1 MTDINR
7 FQLKIS
13 EVRERINGL
22 LAKETL
28 EDAERSELQG
38 LTNEMRDLEPRL
50 RAALVV
56 QEEANRKAN
65 EDLSEVRTRASLCDY
80 WQAVVQ
86 GRSLDG
92 AAGELNKELGLA
104 SNQIPWEMFED
115 VQERAATT
123 TSQNDGSTMQRP
135 ILSRIFARDV
145 FDALGVRL
153 DSVPAGETEYVLLT
167 GGQSP
172 AMKSEGATAPGAVAS
187 TFQTETLKP
196 KRLSAQIEFSR
207 ELLASVSGIEA
218 VLRNDLLASMRD
230 EMNKQVINGNG
241 TSPNVS
247 GLFQNLTKPTY
258 PSAVVKWED
267 FVKAPSTA
275 VDGVHAS
282 MSSEIGV
289 VMSPEAYVV
298 ASGLFHD
305 GSGESAATAL
315 SRVAR
320 SVVVNAHI
328 PKATT
333 TGGAGNRQGSSEA
346 VLSASGI
353 PGAHVGAIWQ
363 GVSLITDEL
372 TLADKG
378 QIRVHAYALWDF
390 YAGFRDGAT
399 RLISWKLTA

>member
-56 QEEANRKAN
+56 QSEENRKA
-65 EDLSEVRTRASLCDY
+65 SEELGEVKQRASLGDY
-80 WQAVVQ
+80 WNAVVQ

-92 AAGELNKELGLA
+92 AAAELNKELGLA
-104 SNQIPWEMFED
+104 SNQVPWEMFE

-123 TSQNDGSTMQRP
+123 TTQNDGPTMQRP
-135 ILSRIFARDV
+135 ILSRLFARDV
-145 FDALGVRL
+145 FDALGIRL

-172 AMKSEGATAPGAVAS
+172 AQKSEGATAPAAVAS

-207 ELLASVSGIEA
+207 ELLASVAGIEA

-230 EMNKQVINGNG
+230 QMNVQVLTGNG

-258 PSAVVKWED
+258 PSSVATWED
-267 FVKAPSTA
+267 FVKSPSAA
-275 VDGVHAS
+275 VDGIHAS
-282 MSSEIGV
+282 MSSEIGIV
-289 VMSPEAYVV
+289 LSPEAYQVM
-298 ASGLFHD
+298 SGLFHN

-346 VLSASGI
+346 IFSASGI

-390 YAGFRDGAT
+390 YANFREGAT
-399 RLISWKLTA
+399 RLVSWKLRA

>member
-1 MTDINR
+1 MTTLNHL
-7 FQLKIS
+7 QLKQS
-13 EVRERINGL
+13 SLREKLNSLIGKDSL
-22 LAKETL
+22 TDE
-28 EDAERSELQG
+28 ERSELESA
-38 LTNEMRDLEPRL
+38 TNEMRDLEPKL
-50 RAALVV
+50 RAAIVA
-56 QEEANRKAN
+56 QDEENRKAE
-65 EDLSEVRTRASLCDY
+65 EDLSEVRTRASLGDY
-80 WQAVVQ
+80 WNAVVQ

-92 AAGELNKELGLA
+92 AAAELNKELGLA
-104 SNQIPWEMFED
+104 SNQVPWEMFE
-115 VQERAATT
+115 EPEKRTATQT
-123 TSQNDGSTMQRP
+123 TNYDGGLMARP
-135 ILSRIFARDV
+135 VLSRIFARDV
-145 FDALGVRL
+145 FDALGIRL

-172 AMKSEGATAPGAVAS
+172 AMKSEGATAPAAVAS
-187 TFQTETLKP
+187 TFSTETLKP

-230 EMNKQVINGNG
+230 QMNVQVLTGNG

-258 PSAVVKWED
+258 PSSVATWED
-267 FVKAPSTA
+267 FVKSPSAA
-275 VDGVHAS
+275 VDGIHAS
-282 MSSEIGV
+282 MSSEIGIV
-289 VMSPEAYVV
+289 LSPEAYQVM
-298 ASGLFHD
+298 SGLFHN

-346 VLSASGI
+346 IFSASNI

-390 YAGFRDGAT
+390 YANFREGAT
-399 RLISWKLTA
+399 RLVSWKLRT

>member
-1 MTDINR
+1 MTTLNHL
-7 FQLKIS
+7 QLKQS
-13 EVRERINGL
+13 SLREKLNSLIGKDSL
-22 LAKETL
+22 TDE
-28 EDAERSELQG
+28 ERSELESA
-38 LTNEMRDLEPRL
+38 TNEMRDLEPKL
-50 RAALVV
+50 RAAIVA
-56 QEEANRKAN
+56 QDAENAKAN
-65 EDLSEVRTRASLCDY
+65 EGLGEVRTRATLGGY
-80 WQAVVQ
+80 WNAIIQ
-86 GRSLDG
+86 GRSLTG
-92 AAGELNKELGLA
+92 AEDEMNKELGLA
-104 SNQIPWEMFED
+104 SNQVPWEMFE
-115 VQERAATT
+115 VQERAATQT
-123 TSQNDGSTMQRP
+123 TNYDGGLMARP
-135 ILSRIFARDV
+135 VLSRIFARDV

-153 DSVPAGETEYVLLT
+153 DSVGAGETEYVLLT
-167 GGQSP
+167 GGQAP
-172 AMKSEGATAPGAVAS
+172 AMKSEGATAPAAVAS
-187 TFQTETLKP
+187 TFKTETLKP

-230 EMNKQVINGNG
+230 QMNVQVLTGNG

-258 PSAVVKWED
+258 PSSVATWED
-267 FVKAPSTA
+267 FVKSPAAA
-275 VDGVHAS
+275 VDGIHAS
-282 MSSEIGV
+282 MSSEIGI
-289 VMSPEAYVV
+289 VMSPEAYQVM
-298 ASGLFHD
+298 SGLFHN

-315 SRVAR
+315 NRVAR

-346 VLSASGI
+346 IFSASGI

-390 YAGFRDGAT
+390 YANFREGAT
-399 RLISWKLTA
+399 RLVSWKLRT